1 MRGRTLSEYDCSSM
15 LTFNTWHGKGVDC
28 TTRSSVDRRKASEC
42 TSPGALCLK
51 NWFRPRKTRRI
62 ACSTQCTLL
71 LSHNRPTIYSGRS
84 VWLTNHRKGFRA
96 SPGWAG
102 TIAQARGPAGRA
114 LPVPRQGGLTPQ
126 IADHTYMGQY
136 GSMLSEEDLQIAA

>member
-1 MRGRTLSEYDCSSM
+1 MQIDFCKPHARTHHDLSG
-15 LTFNTWHGKGVDC
+15 N
-28 TTRSSVDRRKASEC
+28 AS
-42 TSPGALCLK
+42 G
-51 NWFRPRKTRRI
+51 PRKTRRI

-71 LSHNRPTIYSGRS
+71 FSHNRPTIYSGRS

-102 TIAQARGPAGRA
+102 TIAQARGPAGHA
-114 LPVPRQGGLTPQ
+114 LPVPRQGGLPPQ

-136 GSMLSEEDLQIAA
+136 GSMLSEEDLQIAACTIYSLQRPNTLISQRVLAAMHPNG